1 MTNWKIDPMHS
12 EIHFKVKH
20 MVVTT
25 VTGNFGKFD
34 ATMESSK
41 DDLTDAKISFEAD
54 IDSIST
60 GNAQRDGHLKSD
72 DFFSAAKYPKLKFVS
87 TAFKKVDGEN
97 YKLEGNL
104 TMKDTTKPVTL
115 NVVYGG
121 TVKNMY
127 GSTIAGFEMT
137 GKINRKDFG
146 LTWTASTEAG
156 HVVVSDEV
164 RLAINVEMAQQ
175 A

>member
-25 VTGNFGKFD
+25 VTGNFEKFD

-41 DDLTDAKISFEAD
+41 DDLTDSKITFEAD

-60 GNAQRDGHLKSD
+60 GTAQRDTHLKSD
-72 DFFSAAKYPKLKFVS
+72 DFFNAAKYPKLKFAS
-87 TAFKKVDGEN
+87 TAFKKVEGEN

-104 TMKDTTKPVTL
+104 TIRETTKPVSL
-115 NVVYGG
+115 NVIYGG
-121 TVKNMY
+121 TVKNPY
-127 GSTIAGFEMT
+127 GMTIAGFEIS

-146 LTWTASTEAG
+146 LNWTAATEAG
-156 HVVVSDEV
+156 HIVVSDEV
-164 RLAINVEMAQQ
+164 RLSINVEMTQQ

>member
-25 VTGNFGKFD
+25 VTGSFGKFD

-41 DDLTDAKISFEAD
+41 DDLTDAKINFEAD
-54 IDSIST
+54 TASINT
-60 GNAQRDGHLKSD
+60 GNVQRDGHLQSD

-87 TAFKKVDGEN
+87 TAFKKVNGEN

-104 TMKDTTKPVTL
+104 TIKETTKPVSL
-115 NVVYGG
+115 DVVYGG
-121 TVKNMY
+121 TVKNPY
-127 GSTIAGFEMT
+127 GITIAGFEMT

-146 LTWTASTEAG
+146 LTWTAATEAG
-156 HVVVSDEV
+156 HIVVSDEV
-164 RLAINVEMAQQ
+164 RLAINVEMSQQ